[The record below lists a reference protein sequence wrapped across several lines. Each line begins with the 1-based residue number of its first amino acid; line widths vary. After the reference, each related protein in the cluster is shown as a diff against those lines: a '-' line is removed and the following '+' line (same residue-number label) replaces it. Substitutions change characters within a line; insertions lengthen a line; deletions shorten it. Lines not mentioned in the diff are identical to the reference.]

1 MVMGCGWMPW
11 AESVPVSSAVPS
23 AVVKMRSAIPEIN
36 GFVMPAMLS
45 GTHGCRKFELL
56 RMAANRNYMNLM
68 PFSPMI
74 VNIDVV
80 RDQWGDG

>member
-1 MVMGCGWMPW
+1 
-11 AESVPVSSAVPS
+11 
-23 AVVKMRSAIPEIN
+23 
-36 GFVMPAMLS
+36 MPAMLS